1 MNYPAIFIRSSALL
15 LSFILLILTGCT
27 GTPSANTSD
36 GTARAGSSED
46 SSGSSGDS
54 SGISDPSGT
63 ALYAS
68 CLETADSFR
77 DIYEQASR
85 SGALNSLETQ
95 EKIIARLGEK
105 GWCASD
111 ADNQINMEN
120 SEILE
125 DFLSAAGAGEEA
137 DATVLLVM
145 EGGSVIYFDLRTQDG
160 SISAQ
165 RCTLYWDD
173 GSPKAGYYEA
183 FTAEKWCYT
192 ESGYFFFD
200 QYRMPGYD
208 GPPGEIGI
216 RVKPLDTDCRGYC
229 RKYVTPI
236 GYNRN
241 NMLISD
247 WSESDGFGSL
257 NFYDLYDLMYRM
269 KYGTEAPYP
278 YAYTG
283 AEYEI
288 PASGF
293 DSVLQSYLNI
303 NADALRSRTVYFPE
317 RDTYQYRPRGLEDSE
332 YSYPPYPEVTA
343 YEIQADGTVKLTV
356 QAVYITQ
363 LTDQAVT
370 SELVVRPL
378 PDGSFQYVSNHVTG
392 TTEGISGSW
401 YTPRLTE
408 EEWNDR
414 YRSASY

>member
-36 GTARAGSSED
+36 GTARAGSS
-46 SSGSSGDS
+46 GDS
-54 SGISDPSGT
+54 SGISDPSET

-125 DFLSAAGAGEEA
+125 DFLSAAEAGEEA

-145 EGGSVIYFDLRTQDG
+145 EGGSVIYYDLQTQDG

-216 RVKPLDTDCRGYC
+216 RVKPLDADCREYN
-229 RKYVTPI
+229 RKYVIPV

-241 NMLISD
+241 NVLISD
-247 WSESDGFGSL
+247 WSEYDGFGSL

-288 PASGF
+288 PAAEF

-303 NADALRSRTVYFPE
+303 STDTIRSRTVYYPGN
-317 RDTYQYRPRGLEDSE
+317 DTYQYRPRGLEDAE
-332 YSYPPYPEVTA
+332 YPYPPYPEVTA
-343 YEIQADGTVKLTV
+343 CETQADGTLKLTV
-356 QAVYITQ
+356 QAVQTTN
-363 LTDQAVT
+363 LTDQAVI

-378 PDGSFQYVSNHVTG
+378 ADGSFQYVSNRVTK
-392 TTEGISGSW
+392 TTEGISGTW
-401 YTPRLTE
+401 FTPRLTE
-408 EEWNDR
+408 DEWNYR
-414 YRSASY
+414 YRSENFLN

>member
-36 GTARAGSSED
+36 GTARAGSS
-46 SSGSSGDS
+46 GDS
-54 SGISDPSGT
+54 SGISDPSET

-125 DFLSAAGAGEEA
+125 DFLSAAEAGEEA

-145 EGGSVIYFDLRTQDG
+145 EGGSVIYYDLQTQDG

-216 RVKPLDTDCRGYC
+216 RVKPLDADCREYN
-229 RKYVTPI
+229 RKYVIPV

-241 NMLISD
+241 NVLISD
-247 WSESDGFGSL
+247 WSEYDGFGSL

-288 PASGF
+288 PAAEF

-303 NADALRSRTVYFPE
+303 STDTIRSRTVYYPGN
-317 RDTYQYRPRGLEDSE
+317 DTYQYRPRGLEDAE
-332 YSYPPYPEVTA
+332 YPYPPYPEVTA
-343 YEIQADGTVKLTV
+343 CETQADGTLKLTV
-356 QAVYITQ
+356 QAVQTTN
-363 LTDQAVT
+363 LTDQAVI

-378 PDGSFQYVSNHVTG
+378 ADGSFQYVSNHVTG
-392 TTEGISGSW
+392 TTEGISGTW
-401 YTPRLTE
+401 FTPRLTE
-408 EEWNDR
+408 DEWNYR
-414 YRSASY
+414 YRSENFLN